1 MDIRFDQKVAIV
13 TGAGSGIGQ
22 AISKELG
29 ASGAT
34 VVVADLHQDSAART
48 VDAIVTAG
56 GRAKAVACD
65 VSDAAAVERMVQT
78 AVDLG
83 GLHLLVNNAGIG
95 GANAPVGE
103 YPLESWKK
111 VIDTNLNA
119 VFYGMHFGIPA
130 MLQSGG
136 GAIVNVASIL
146 GSLGFA
152 GSSAYVT
159 AKHAVLGMTKNAA
172 LEYASQ
178 GIRVNSVGPGFIQT
192 PLLQQMDDAARK
204 ALVDLHP
211 IGRLGRPEEVATL
224 VTFLLSDQASFIT
237 GSYHLVDGGYTAR

>member
-1 MDIRFDQKVAIV
+1 MDIRFDKKVAVV
-13 TGAGSGIGQ
+13 TGGGSGIGQ
-22 AISKELG
+22 AIAKELG

-34 VVVADLHQDSAART
+34 VVVADLHEDSAAKT

-56 GRAKAVACD
+56 GKAQAVACD
-65 VSDAAAVERMVQT
+65 VSDTAAVERMVQT

-95 GANAPVGE
+95 GANAPVGD
-103 YPLESWKK
+103 YPLDSWKK

-119 VFYGMHFGIPA
+119 VFFGMRFGIPA
-130 MLQSGG
+130 MLRSGG

-172 LEYASQ
+172 LEYATQ
-178 GIRVNSVGPGFIQT
+178 GIRVNAVGPGFIQT
-192 PLLQQMDDAARK
+192 PLLQQMDDAARE
-204 ALVDLHP
+204 ALIALHP
-211 IGRLGRPEEVATL
+211 VGRLGRSEEVAGL
-224 VTFLLSDQASFIT
+224 VAFLLSDRASFIT